1 MPDINKK
8 ALDRKVLL
16 SDGSEKKLSKFWEKK
31 TLVLVFIRHFG

>member
-8 ALDRKVLL
+8 AIDRKVMV
-16 SDGSEKKLSKFWEKK
+16 SDGTEKKLSKFWEKQ

>member
-16 SDGSEKKLSKFWEKK
+16 SDGSQEKLSKFWVKK

>member
-16 SDGSEKKLSKFWEKK
+16 SDGIEKKLSKLWEKNP
-31 TLVLVFIRHFG
+31 LVLVFIRHFG

>member
-16 SDGSEKKLSKFWEKK
+16 SDGTEKKLSTFWGKYP
-31 TLVLVFIRHFG
+31 LVLVFIRHFG